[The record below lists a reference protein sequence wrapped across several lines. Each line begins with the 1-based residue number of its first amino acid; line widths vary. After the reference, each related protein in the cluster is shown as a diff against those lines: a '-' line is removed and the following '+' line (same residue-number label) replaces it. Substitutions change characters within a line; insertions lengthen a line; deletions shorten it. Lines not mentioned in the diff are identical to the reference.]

1 MTELLK
7 YPVGTFKVQGEF
19 TDNQL
24 KSFIQDIKDF
34 PNLVK
39 IELQKLSKEGLET
52 PYRPGGWTIRQVIH
66 HCADSHMNSFMRF
79 KLALTEN
86 NPTIKSY
93 HEDLWA
99 MGSDY
104 VEVPVEASLSILE
117 GLHTRW
123 VKLLESMKPG
133 DFKKTFYHPEM
144 KKEVA
149 LDRNLALYSWHCKH
163 HLGHIRIVSNG
174 K

>member
-1 MTELLK
+1 MTDLLK

-24 KSFIQDIKDF
+24 RSFIQDIKDF

-39 IELQKLSKEGLET
+39 IEIQKLSLEGLET

-79 KLALTEN
+79 KLALTED

-123 VKLLESMKPG
+123 VKLLESMKPN